1 MKDHP
6 SHQSQLSALKRVEGQ
21 IRGVIKM
28 IDEGKYCIDVLNQIK
43 AAKAALVRIDCK
55 DKNVDA
61 IDIKKKEIEKA
72 EKIGRDYLKPSCD
85 EEISEEE
92 YPIVKD

>member
-43 AAKAALVRIDCK
+43 AAKAALVRIESNVLKKHVESCVVESF
-55 DKNVDA
+55 KNKTALDNKV
-61 IDIKKKEIEKA
+61 EEL
-72 EKIGRDYLKPSCD
+72 LKL
-85 EEISEEE
+85 IN
-92 YPIVKD
+92 K

>member
-43 AAKAALVRIDCK
+43 AAKAALVRIES
-55 DKNVDA
+55 NVL
-61 IDIKKKEIEKA
+61 KKHVE
-72 EKIGRDYLKPSCD
+72 SCVV
-85 EEISEEE
+85 ESVS
-92 YPIVKD
+92 YTHLTLPTRS

>member
-43 AAKAALVRIDCK
+43 AAKAALVKIESNVLKKHVESCVVESFKNKKSLD
-55 DKNVDA
+55 DKV
-61 IDIKKKEIEKA
+61 EEL
-72 EKIGRDYLKPSCD
+72 LKL
-85 EEISEEE
+85 IN
-92 YPIVKD
+92 K

>member
-21 IRGVIKM
+21 VRGVIKM

-43 AAKAALVRIDCK
+43 AAKAALVKIESNVLKKHVESCVK
-55 DKNVDA
+55 ESFKN
-61 IDIKKKEIEKA
+61 KKALDSKIE
-72 EKIGRDYLKPSCD
+72 ELLKL
-85 EEISEEE
+85 IN
-92 YPIVKD
+92 K

>member
-43 AAKAALVRIDCK
+43 AAKAALVRIESNVLKKHVESCVVESF
-55 DKNVDA
+55 KN
-61 IDIKKKEIEKA
+61 KKPLDNKVEEL
-72 EKIGRDYLKPSCD
+72 LKL
-85 EEISEEE
+85 IN
-92 YPIVKD
+92 K

>member
-1 MKDHP
+1 MKNHP

-43 AAKAALVRIDCK
+43 AAKAALVRIES
-55 DKNVDA
+55 NVL
-61 IDIKKKEIEKA
+61 KKHVESCVVESFKYKKVLNNKVEEL
-72 EKIGRDYLKPSCD
+72 LKL
-85 EEISEEE
+85 IN
-92 YPIVKD
+92 K

>member
-43 AAKAALVRIDCK
+43 AAKAALVRVESNVLK
-55 DKNVDA
+55 KHVESLVVESFKN
-61 IDIKKKEIEKA
+61 KKAPDNKVEEL
-72 EKIGRDYLKPSCD
+72 LKL
-85 EEISEEE
+85 IN
-92 YPIVKD
+92 K

>member
-1 MKDHP
+1 MKDYP

-43 AAKAALVRIDCK
+43 AAKAALVRIES
-55 DKNVDA
+55 NVL
-61 IDIKKKEIEKA
+61 KKHVE
-72 EKIGRDYLKPSCD
+72 SC
-85 EEISEEE
+85 
-92 YPIVKD
+92 VKVKSFQK

>member
-43 AAKAALVRIDCK
+43 AAKAALVRVESNVLKKHVESCVKASFKNKESIDSK
-55 DKNVDA
+55 V
-61 IDIKKKEIEKA
+61 EEL
-72 EKIGRDYLKPSCD
+72 LKL
-85 EEISEEE
+85 IN
-92 YPIVKD
+92 K

>member
-43 AAKAALVRIDCK
+43 AAKAALGRVESNVLKKHVESCVKASFKNKESIDSK
-55 DKNVDA
+55 V
-61 IDIKKKEIEKA
+61 EEL
-72 EKIGRDYLKPSCD
+72 LKL
-85 EEISEEE
+85 IN
-92 YPIVKD
+92 K

>member
-21 IRGVIKM
+21 VRGVIKM

-43 AAKAALVRIDCK
+43 AAKAALVKIESNVLKKHVESCVK
-55 DKNVDA
+55 ESFKN
-61 IDIKKKEIEKA
+61 KKALDSKVEEL
-72 EKIGRDYLKPSCD
+72 LKL
-85 EEISEEE
+85 IN
-92 YPIVKD
+92 K